1 MPAPLADLDNRQ
13 RPTRADLVA
22 ILRQALN
29 PEVPI
34 NVDGCMYWISPD
46 YWATQPVLVNG
57 WTLEIIWHGC
67 NIDHLR
73 TADAPQGLHWSYGCD
88 RWPSWEAGPDSVPLC
103 PIRHLLTAAE
113 RQALEARL
121 QTIPCKPPAEPSD
134 PVAPS
139 VDEIMDQQFMELMT
153 A

>member
-1 MPAPLADLDNRQ
+1 VNDLTDNRQ

-22 ILRQALN
+22 ILHQALD

-34 NVDGCMYWISPD
+34 ITDKRPDESGLYQLQNVWL
-46 YWATQPVLVNG
+46 QG
-57 WTLEIIWHGC
+57 WRLAILWYDRT
-67 NIDHLR
+67 IDHLS
-73 TADAPQGLHWSYGCD
+73 TADAPQGRHWSYGCD
-88 RWPSWEAGPDSVPLC
+88 RWPSWAAGPDSVPLC
-103 PIRHLLTAAE
+103 PIRHLLNDAE

-121 QTIPCKPPAEPSD
+121 LANPPKPPADPSD